1 MRTTGSDGR
10 HEHRPEARFD
20 DGKRQHLPMWEDPS
34 IVGINRR
41 EMHVPLKC
49 FESRAQS
56 LLFTVNDTAPTRNVL
71 PLSPALWRFKHTV
84 GVDKAPRVLES
95 VGCDEQTNTGDG
107 DWVDIQVPQSWETA
121 GHGKPIYTNFRSRRV
136 VQQGCWR
143 EAVVSEPGWQVPLPS
158 GSAAHPSRAERDGN
172 VSAHVHSARRLA
184 GASHLHPLQWSK
196 RLARHASGSGHHPTC
211 FLHLG

>member
-121 GHGKPIYTNFRSRRV
+121 GHGKPIYTNFRSRPV
-136 VQQGCWR
+136 AQQGCSRGCCERAWL
-143 EAVVSEPGWQVPLPS
+143 AGTPS
-158 GSAAHPSRAERDGN
+158 LWIRRSSQPSRTRRERI
-172 VSAHVHSARRLA
+172 SARSQCPTI
-184 GASHLHPLQWSK
+184 GWGVASTST
-196 RLARHASGSGHHPTC
+196 SVE
-211 FLHLG
+211 

>member
-1 MRTTGSDGR
+1 MSPLHSCPSRRIVLLRLRRSTHVRNSPNEDRSRQVVTMRTMGSEGR

-84 GVDKAPRVLES
+84 GVDKAPPVLES
-95 VGCDEQTNTGDG
+95 VGCDETNAGDG

-121 GHGKPIYTNFRSRRV
+121 GHGKPIYTNFRSRPV
-136 VQQGCWR
+136 VQQGCC
-143 EAVVSEPGWQVPLPS
+143 
-158 GSAAHPSRAERDGN
+158 ER
-172 VSAHVHSARRLA
+172 L
-184 GASHLHPLQWSK
+184 L
-196 RLARHASGSGHHPTC
+196 
-211 FLHLG
+211 

>member
-121 GHGKPIYTNFRSRRV
+121 GHGKPIYTNFRSRPV
-136 VQQGCWR
+136 VQQGCSRGCCERAWL
-143 EAVVSEPGWQVPLPS
+143 AGTPS
-158 GSAAHPSRAERDGN
+158 LWIRRSSQPSRTRRERI
-172 VSAHVHSARRLA
+172 SARSQCPTI
-184 GASHLHPLQWSK
+184 GWGVASTST
-196 RLARHASGSGHHPTC
+196 SVE
-211 FLHLG
+211 